1 MKFETAKNLVKGF
14 LIAGIVCCV
23 LAMFMQQTGS
33 TAGSYYLGMGAVG
46 CILMCVFFVV
56 AGLKCPWCGKR
67 IIRRCLVVKACPH
80 CRRNLVTGEKMKGKK
95 AK

>member
-23 LAMFMQQTGS
+23 AAMLTNTNGS
-33 TAGSYYLGMGAVG
+33 IASYYLGMGAIG
-46 CILMCVFFVV
+46 CIIMCLFFVV

-67 IIRRCLVVKACPH
+67 IIRRCLVLKVCPYCH
-80 CRRNLVTGEKMKGKK
+80 RDLTTGEKKKGKK
-95 AK
+95 SK